1 MRIVTWLMEGTWKP
15 CVDAAAEYADADITL
30 LYVLDTR
37 IADGVRDLRAGLF
50 GRGSRGRDP
59 AVAIQESAVAAGN
72 ALLQAAESRLEGR
85 RVHTQTRTGRPEREV
100 VAACADADLL
110 ILARDGDHSRL
121 GPHSLGPHTRFAI
134 DHAPC
139 RVLLI
144 WPDAPPAL
152 STIPPP
158 PPHH

>member
-15 CVDAAAEYADADITL
+15 CVDAAAEYADADLTL
-30 LYVLDTR
+30 LYVLDSR
-37 IADGVRDLRAGLF
+37 VAGGVRDLRAGLL
-50 GRGSRGRDP
+50 GRGSRGPDP
-59 AVAIQESAVAAGN
+59 AAAIGETAAAAGN
-72 ALLQAAESRLEGR
+72 ALLRAAADLLPGR
-85 RVHTQTRTGRPEREV
+85 RVRTLTRTGRPEREV

-144 WPDAPPAL
+144 WPDAAPSL

-158 PPHH
+158 PHR